1 MHRAHKIRMYPTKAQ
16 TSLLWQAVGASR
28 FTYNWGLDRWN
39 KMWEAH
45 KADHRNPRPSY
56 VLLSRIWTKEKP
68 EWTLQIARCT
78 TNRSLKDLG
87 TAWNNFFK
95 GLARLPVFKKKKDLS
110 GSFYVERG
118 KSIIKGKKIRIPNVG
133 WMKLSEEL
141 RFSGK
146 IMSYTVST
154 YAGKWYVSVS
164 MEVPEETKEVPD
176 TVIGIDVGLDNPAW
190 DSDNN
195 HLQLPEK
202 DLEKLERKLKR
213 AQKALSRS
221 QRNSKNSYKK
231 LLRKQKVQD
240 KINNTRSDIS
250 HKYTTAVCKNH
261 ATVVIEDLDI
271 EGMIEKAPARAVR
284 RAFNS
289 SLMRAIHWQLSYKA
303 KKLIKAPRFYPSS
316 KTCSHCGAIK
326 SDLKITERVYKC
338 PACSL
343 EINRDY
349 NAALNLMKIGLVKS
363 EFKLV
368 ETPNK
373 SL

>member
-1 MHRAHKIRMYPTKAQ
+1 
-16 TSLLWQAVGASR
+16 
-28 FTYNWGLDRWN
+28 
-39 KMWEAH
+39 MWEAH
-45 KADHRNPRPSY
+45 KADHRNPKPSY
-56 VLLSRIWTKEKP
+56 VLLNSIWTKEKP
-68 EWTLQIARCT
+68 EWAVQVTRCA
-78 TNRSLKDLG
+78 TNRALKDLG

-95 GLARLPVFKKKKDLS
+95 GNSKRPVFKKKKDLV
-110 GSFYVERG
+110 GSFYVDNT
-118 KSIIKGKKIRIPNVG
+118 KGAVKQGRVRIPNVG
-133 WMKLSEEL
+133 WIRLSEEL

-146 IMSYTVST
+146 INSYTVST

-164 MEVPEETKEVPD
+164 MEVPEEINEVPD

-202 DLEKLERKLKR
+202 DLDKLEKKLKR
-213 AQKALSRS
+213 AQRALSRS
-221 QRNSKNSYKK
+221 QRNSRNSQKK
-231 LLRKQKVQD
+231 LLKKQKVQD
-240 KINNTRSDIS
+240 KINNIRNDVT
-250 HKYTTAVCKNH
+250 HKYTTAVCKSH

-271 EGMIEKAPARAVR
+271 EGMIEKAPARDIR
-284 RAFNS
+284 RAFNK
-289 SLMRAIHWQLSYKA
+289 SLMYTLHWQLSYKA
-303 KKLIKAPRFYPSS
+303 KKLIKAPRFFPSS

-363 EFKLV
+363 E
-368 ETPNK
+368 
-373 SL
+373 